1 MPRPIGQSLPKGGKR
16 RLLTG
21 RDSRS
26 GQSLYY
32 VELEGQEEL
41 RAALNRFDIAAI
53 RASKTVVGQSALEI
67 EREAKMRA
75 PVRAFVPE
83 YPISAAKAAQAPG
96 SNVRDRIKTILRD
109 AGMTATIGTGYF
121 VARFV
126 EFGTRKMSA
135 RPFLGPAFE
144 IMRPK
149 YLTRLRDA
157 LNRVVASANKAAA

>member
-1 MPRPIGQSLPKGGKR
+1 MPRMIGQSLPKGGRR

-21 RDSRS
+21 RDARS
-26 GQSLYY
+26 GSALYY

-41 RAALNRFDIAAI
+41 RAALSRFDIDAI
-53 RASKTVVGQSALEI
+53 RALKEAVSQSARDI

-75 PVRAFVPE
+75 PVRAVVPD

-96 SNVRDRIKTILRD
+96 ANIRERIRTVIRD
-109 AGMTATIGTGYF
+109 AGLTATIGTGHF
-121 VARFV
+121 VGRFV

-135 RPFLGPAFE
+135 RPFMGPAFE

-149 YLTRLRDA
+149 YLARLRDA
-157 LNRVVASANKAAA
+157 LNLVIRKAA